1 MTVETV
7 AAPPGRGDAPAG
19 RGGVSLAWRRLRR
32 NPAALVSAA
41 VLVLIVLACFPG
53 APLWADIACHHGPND
68 QNIQGYVHQGGK
80 RIPVVRLDGT
90 PIGPGWRACYLL
102 GADANGRD
110 LAVRILY
117 GGRISL
123 EVGAASALLCVALAL
138 ALGLVAGYRGG
149 IVDSVISRVLDL
161 IWSFPVYLLAV
172 ALATTLAVGGLA
184 IGPLHVSSSSLAIPI
199 VVIAVVFVPYVARPI
214 RGQVLTLRR
223 MEFVEA
229 AVATGAGP
237 LRIMLLEL
245 LPNVASITLVMLTL
259 IVANNILTEAA
270 LSFLGVGV
278 PVLTPSWG
286 NIIEQGYASIVT
298 APQLTVA
305 PGIAI
310 MLTVVS
316 LNVLGDALRDALD
329 PHARIRIR

>member
-1 MTVETV
+1 MTVEAA
-7 AAPPGRGDAPAG
+7 AAPSG
-19 RGGVSLAWRRLRR
+19 RGGLSLAWRRLRR
-32 NPAALVSAA
+32 NPAAGVSAA
-41 VLVLIVLACFPG
+41 VLVIIVLACFPG
-53 APLWADIACHHGPND
+53 APVWADLACHHGPND
-68 QNIQGYVHQGGK
+68 QNLEGFIHQGGH
-80 RIPVVRLDGT
+80 RVPVVRNDGT

-102 GADANGRD
+102 GADSNGRD

-123 EVGAASALLCVALAL
+123 EVGGASALLCVTLAL
-138 ALGLVAGYRGG
+138 VLGLVAGYTGG
-149 IVDSVISRVLDL
+149 IVDSVISRFLDL

-184 IGPLHVSSSSLAIPI
+184 VGPLHVSSSSLAIPI

-214 RGQVLTLRR
+214 RGQVLSLRQ

-237 LRIMLLEL
+237 IRIMVSEL

-286 NIIEQGYASIVT
+286 NIIEQGYSSIVT
-298 APQLTVA
+298 APALTVA
-305 PGIAI
+305 PGVAI

-329 PHARIRIR
+329 PHARIRIS

>member
-1 MTVETV
+1 MTVEIEAV
-7 AAPPGRGDAPAG
+7 AVPGG
-19 RGGVSLAWRRLRR
+19 RGGFALAWRRLRR
-32 NPAALVSAA
+32 NPAAIISAA
-41 VLVLIVLACFPG
+41 ILVAIVLACFPL
-53 APLWADIACHHGPND
+53 APVFVHFACNHGPND
-68 QNIQGYVHQGGK
+68 QNIQGYIHQGGH
-80 RIPVVRLDGT
+80 RIPVVRADGT
-90 PIGPGWRACYLL
+90 PVGPGLRACYML

-123 EVGAASALLCVALAL
+123 FVGITSALLCVFIALVM
-138 ALGLVAGYRGG
+138 GLVAGYTGG
-149 IVDSVISRVLDL
+149 IVDSVVGRLLDL
-161 IWSFPVYLLAV
+161 IWAFPVYLLAV
-172 ALATTLAVGGLA
+172 ALATTLAVGGLSV
-184 IGPLHVSSSSLAIPI
+184 GPLHVSSSSLAIPI

-214 RGQVLTLRR
+214 RGQVLSLRR

-237 LRIMLLEL
+237 TRIMLFEL
-245 LPNVASITLVMLTL
+245 LPNIASITLVMLTL
-259 IVANNILTEAA
+259 IVANNILVEAA

-286 NIIEQGYASIVT
+286 NIIEQGYSSIVT
-298 APQLTVA
+298 APALTVA

-310 MLTVVS
+310 MVTVVA

>member
-1 MTVETV
+1 MTVEAA
-7 AAPPGRGDAPAG
+7 AAPGG

-32 NPAALVSAA
+32 NPAAVVSAA
-41 VLVLIVLACFPG
+41 VLVIIVLACFPG
-53 APLWADIACHHGPND
+53 APVWADLACHHGPND
-68 QNIQGYVHQGGK
+68 QNIQGFIHQGGH
-80 RIPVVRLDGT
+80 RIPVVRNDGT

-102 GADANGRD
+102 GADSNGRD

-123 EVGAASALLCVALAL
+123 EVGGASAILCVALAL
-138 ALGLVAGYRGG
+138 VLGLVAGYTGG
-149 IVDSVISRVLDL
+149 IVDSVISRFLDL

-184 IGPLHVSSSSLAIPI
+184 VGPLHVSSSSLAIPI

-214 RGQVLTLRR
+214 RGQVLSLRQ

-237 LRIMLLEL
+237 IRIMVSEL

-286 NIIEQGYASIVT
+286 NIIEQGYSSIVT
-298 APQLTVA
+298 APALTVA
-305 PGIAI
+305 PGVAI

-329 PHARIRIR
+329 PHARIRIS

>member
-1 MTVETV
+1 MTVQAA
-7 AAPPGRGDAPAG
+7 AAPGG

-32 NPAALVSAA
+32 NPAAVVSAA
-41 VLVLIVLACFPG
+41 VLVIIVLACFPG
-53 APLWADIACHHGPND
+53 APVWADLACHHGPND
-68 QNIQGYVHQGGK
+68 QNLQGFVHQGGH
-80 RIPVVRLDGT
+80 RVPVVRNDGT

-102 GADANGRD
+102 GADSNGRD

-123 EVGAASALLCVALAL
+123 EVGGASALLCVALAL
-138 ALGLVAGYRGG
+138 VLGLVAGYTGG
-149 IVDSVISRVLDL
+149 IVDSVISRFLDL

-184 IGPLHVSSSSLAIPI
+184 VGPLHVSSSSLAIPI

-214 RGQVLTLRR
+214 RGQVLSLRQ

-237 LRIMLLEL
+237 IRIMVSEL

-286 NIIEQGYASIVT
+286 NIIEQGYSSIVT
-298 APQLTVA
+298 APALTVA
-305 PGIAI
+305 PGVAI

-329 PHARIRIR
+329 PHARIRIS

>member
-1 MTVETV
+1 MTVEAA
-7 AAPPGRGDAPAG
+7 AAPGG

-32 NPAALVSAA
+32 NPAGVVSAA
-41 VLVLIVLACFPG
+41 VLVIIVLACFPG
-53 APLWADIACHHGPND
+53 APVWADLACHHGPND
-68 QNIQGYVHQGGK
+68 QNIQGFIHQGGH
-80 RIPVVRLDGT
+80 RVPVVRNDGT

-102 GADANGRD
+102 GADSNGRD

-123 EVGAASALLCVALAL
+123 EVGGASALLCVALAL
-138 ALGLVAGYRGG
+138 VLGLVAGYTGG
-149 IVDSVISRVLDL
+149 IVDSVISRFLDL

-184 IGPLHVSSSSLAIPI
+184 VGPLHVSSSSLAIPI

-214 RGQVLTLRR
+214 RGQVLSLRQ

-237 LRIMLLEL
+237 IRIMVSEL

-286 NIIEQGYASIVT
+286 NIIEQGYSSIVT
-298 APQLTVA
+298 APALTVA
-305 PGIAI
+305 PGVAI

-329 PHARIRIR
+329 PHARIRIS

>member
-1 MTVETV
+1 MTAEAV
-7 AAPPGRGDAPAG
+7 AVPGG
-19 RGGVSLAWRRLRR
+19 RGGFGLAWRRLRR
-32 NPAALVSAA
+32 NPAAIISAA
-41 VLVLIVLACFPG
+41 VLIAILLICFPL
-53 APLWADIACHHGPND
+53 APVFVDLACHHGPND
-68 QNIQGYVHQGGK
+68 QNIQGYIHQGGH
-80 RIPVVRLDGT
+80 RIPVVGLDGT
-90 PIGPGWRACYLL
+90 PVGPGLRACYML

-123 EVGAASALLCVALAL
+123 FVGITSALLCVFLAL
-138 ALGLVAGYRGG
+138 ILGLVGGYRGG
-149 IVDSVISRVLDL
+149 VVDSIIGRLLDL

-172 ALATTLAVGGLA
+172 ALATTLAVGGLSA
-184 IGPLHVSSSSLAIPI
+184 GPLHVSSSSLAIPI

-214 RGQVLTLRR
+214 RGQVLALRR

-237 LRIMLLEL
+237 VRIMLREL
-245 LPNVASITLVMLTL
+245 LPNIASITLVMLTL
-259 IVANNILTEAA
+259 IVANNILVEAA

-286 NIIEQGYASIVT
+286 NIIEQGYSSIVT
-298 APQLTVA
+298 APALTVA

-310 MLTVVS
+310 MVTVVA

>member
-1 MTVETV
+1 
-7 AAPPGRGDAPAG
+7 
-19 RGGVSLAWRRLRR
+19 
-32 NPAALVSAA
+32 
-41 VLVLIVLACFPG
+41 VLTLIVLACFPG
-53 APLWADIACHHGPND
+53 APLWSDIACHHGPDD
-68 QNIQGYVHQGGK
+68 QNIQGYIHQGGH
-80 RIPVVRLDGT
+80 RLAVVRADGT

-117 GGRISL
+117 GGRVSL
-123 EVGAASALLCVALAL
+123 EVGISSALLCVAIAL
-138 ALGLVAGYRGG
+138 LLGLVSGYRGG
-149 IVDSVISRVLDL
+149 VVDTLISRLLDL

-199 VVIAVVFVPYVARPI
+199 VVIAVVYVPYVARPI
-214 RGQVLTLRR
+214 RGQVLSLRR
-223 MEFVEA
+223 MEFVDA

-237 LRIMLLEL
+237 MRIMVREL
-245 LPNVASITLVMLTL
+245 IPNVASITLVMLTL

-286 NIIEQGYASIVT
+286 NIIEQGYSSIVT
-298 APQLTVA
+298 APALTVA
-305 PGIAI
+305 PGVAI

-329 PHARIRIR
+329 PHARIRIG

>member
-1 MTVETV
+1 MTVEAV
-7 AAPPGRGDAPAG
+7 AVPGG
-19 RGGVSLAWRRLRR
+19 RGGFGLAWRRLRR
-32 NPAALVSAA
+32 NPAAIISAA
-41 VLVLIVLACFPG
+41 ILIGILLVCFPL
-53 APLWADIACHHGPND
+53 APLFVDLACHHGPND
-68 QNIQGYVHQGGK
+68 QNIQGYIHQNGH
-80 RIPVVRLDGT
+80 RIPVVGLV
-90 PIGPGWRACYLL
+90 GPGLRACYML

-123 EVGAASALLCVALAL
+123 FVGITSALLCVFLAL
-138 ALGLVAGYRGG
+138 ILGLVGGYRGG
-149 IVDSVISRVLDL
+149 FVDSVIGRLLDL

-172 ALATTLAVGGLA
+172 ALATTLAVGGLSA
-184 IGPLHVSSSSLAIPI
+184 GPLRVSSSSLAIPI

-214 RGQVLTLRR
+214 RGQVLALRR
-223 MEFVEA
+223 TEFVEA

-237 LRIMLLEL
+237 VRIMLREL
-245 LPNVASITLVMLTL
+245 LPNIASITLVMLTL
-259 IVANNILTEAA
+259 IVANNILVEAA

-286 NIIEQGYASIVT
+286 NIIEQGYSSIVT
-298 APQLTVA
+298 APALTVA

-310 MLTVVS
+310 MVTVVA

>member
-1 MTVETV
+1 V
-7 AAPPGRGDAPAG
+7 
-19 RGGVSLAWRRLRR
+19 
-32 NPAALVSAA
+32 VSAA

-53 APLWADIACHHGPND
+53 APLWSDIACHHGPND
-68 QNIQGYVHQGGK
+68 QNIQGYVHQGGH
-80 RIPVVRLDGT
+80 RLAVVRADGT

-117 GGRISL
+117 GGRVSL
-123 EVGAASALLCVALAL
+123 EVGISSALLCVAIAL
-138 ALGLVAGYRGG
+138 LLGLVSGYRGG
-149 IVDSVISRVLDL
+149 VVDTVISRLLDL

-199 VVIAVVFVPYVARPI
+199 VVIAVVYVPYVARPI
-214 RGQVLTLRR
+214 RGQVLSLRR
-223 MEFVEA
+223 MEFVDA

-237 LRIMLLEL
+237 MRIMVREL
-245 LPNVASITLVMLTL
+245 IPNVASITLVMLTL

-286 NIIEQGYASIVT
+286 NIIEQGYSSIVT
-298 APQLTVA
+298 APALTVA
-305 PGIAI
+305 PGVAI

-329 PHARIRIR
+329 PHARIRIG

>member
-1 MTVETV
+1 MTVEAA
-7 AAPPGRGDAPAG
+7 AAPSG

-32 NPAALVSAA
+32 NPAAVVSAA
-41 VLVLIVLACFPG
+41 VLVIIVLACFPG
-53 APLWADIACHHGPND
+53 APVWADLACHHGPND
-68 QNIQGYVHQGGK
+68 QNLEGFIHQGGH
-80 RIPVVRLDGT
+80 RVPVVRYDGT

-102 GADANGRD
+102 GADSNGRD

-123 EVGAASALLCVALAL
+123 EVGGASALLCVALAL
-138 ALGLVAGYRGG
+138 VLGLVAGYTGG
-149 IVDSVISRVLDL
+149 IVDSVISRFLDL

-184 IGPLHVSSSSLAIPI
+184 VGPLHVSSSSLAIPI

-214 RGQVLTLRR
+214 RGQVLSLRQ

-237 LRIMLLEL
+237 IRIMVSEL

-286 NIIEQGYASIVT
+286 NIIEQGYSSIVT
-298 APQLTVA
+298 APALTVA
-305 PGIAI
+305 PGVAI

-329 PHARIRIR
+329 PHARIRIS

>member
-1 MTVETV
+1 MTVEAA
-7 AAPPGRGDAPAG
+7 AAPGG

-32 NPAALVSAA
+32 NPAAVVSAA
-41 VLVLIVLACFPG
+41 VLVMIVLACFPG
-53 APLWADIACHHGPND
+53 APVWADIACHHGPND
-68 QNIQGYVHQGGK
+68 QNLEGFIHQGGH
-80 RIPVVRLDGT
+80 RVPVVRNDGT

-102 GADANGRD
+102 GADSNGRD

-123 EVGAASALLCVALAL
+123 EVGGASALLCVALAL
-138 ALGLVAGYRGG
+138 VLGLVAGYTGG
-149 IVDSVISRVLDL
+149 IVDSVISRFLDL

-184 IGPLHVSSSSLAIPI
+184 VGPLHVSSSSLAIPI

-214 RGQVLTLRR
+214 RGQVLSLRQ

-237 LRIMLLEL
+237 IRIMVSEL

-286 NIIEQGYASIVT
+286 NIIEQGYSSIVT
-298 APQLTVA
+298 APALTVA

-329 PHARIRIR
+329 PHARIRIS

>member
-1 MTVETV
+1 MTVEAV
-7 AAPPGRGDAPAG
+7 AVPGG
-19 RGGVSLAWRRLRR
+19 RGGFSLAWRRLRR
-32 NPAALVSAA
+32 NPAAIISAA
-41 VLVLIVLACFPG
+41 ILIAILLLCFPL
-53 APLWADIACHHGPND
+53 APVFVGLACHHGPND
-68 QNIQGYVHQGGK
+68 QNIQGYIHQGGH
-80 RIPVVRLDGT
+80 RIPVVGLDGT
-90 PIGPGWRACYLL
+90 PVGPGLRTCYML

-123 EVGAASALLCVALAL
+123 FVGISSALLCVFLAL
-138 ALGLVAGYRGG
+138 ILGLVGGYRGG
-149 IVDSVISRVLDL
+149 IVDSVIGRLLDL

-172 ALATTLAVGGLA
+172 ALATTLAVGGLSV
-184 IGPLHVSSSSLAIPI
+184 GPLHVSSSSLAIPI

-214 RGQVLTLRR
+214 RGQVLALRR

-237 LRIMLLEL
+237 TRVMLREL
-245 LPNVASITLVMLTL
+245 LPNIASITLVMLTL
-259 IVANNILTEAA
+259 IVANNILVEAA

-286 NIIEQGYASIVT
+286 NIIEQGYSSIVT
-298 APQLTVA
+298 APALTVA
-305 PGIAI
+305 PGMAI
-310 MLTVVS
+310 MLTVVA

-329 PHARIRIR
+329 PHSRIRIR

>member
-1 MTVETV
+1 M
-7 AAPPGRGDAPAG
+7 
-19 RGGVSLAWRRLRR
+19 
-32 NPAALVSAA
+32 
-41 VLVLIVLACFPG
+41 
-53 APLWADIACHHGPND
+53 
-68 QNIQGYVHQGGK
+68 
-80 RIPVVRLDGT
+80 
-90 PIGPGWRACYLL
+90 L

-123 EVGAASALLCVALAL
+123 FVGITSALLCVFLAL
-138 ALGLVAGYRGG
+138 ILGLVGGYRGG
-149 IVDSVISRVLDL
+149 FVDSVIGRLLDL

-172 ALATTLAVGGLA
+172 ALATTLAVGGLSV
-184 IGPLHVSSSSLAIPI
+184 GPLHVSSTSLAIPI

-214 RGQVLTLRR
+214 RGQVLALRR

-229 AVATGAGP
+229 AVATGAGSV
-237 LRIMLLEL
+237 RIMLREL
-245 LPNVASITLVMLTL
+245 LPNIASITFVMLTL
-259 IVANNILTEAA
+259 IVANNILVEAA

-286 NIIEQGYASIVT
+286 NIIEQGYSSIVT
-298 APQLTVA
+298 APALTVA

-310 MLTVVS
+310 MVTVVA

>member
-1 MTVETV
+1 MTVDAV
-7 AAPPGRGDAPAG
+7 AAPSG

-32 NPAALVSAA
+32 NPAAVVSAA

-53 APLWADIACHHGPND
+53 APLWSHLACGHGPND
-68 QNIQGYVHQGGK
+68 QNIQGFVHQGGH
-80 RIPVVRLDGT
+80 RLAVVRVDGT

-117 GGRISL
+117 GGRVSL
-123 EVGAASALLCVALAL
+123 EVGITSALLCVAIAL
-138 ALGLVAGYRGG
+138 VLGLVSGYGG
-149 IVDSVISRVLDL
+149 GLIDTAISRLLDL

-199 VVIAVVFVPYVARPI
+199 VVIAVVYVPYVARPI
-214 RGQVLTLRR
+214 RGQVLSLRR
-223 MEFVEA
+223 MEFVDA

-237 LRIMLLEL
+237 IRIMLREL
-245 LPNVASITLVMLTL
+245 VPNVASITLVMLTL

-286 NIIEQGYASIVT
+286 NIIEQGYSSIVT
-298 APQLTVA
+298 APALTVA

-329 PHARIRIR
+329 PHARIRIG

>member
-1 MTVETV
+1 MTVEAV
-7 AAPPGRGDAPAG
+7 AAPAG

-32 NPAALVSAA
+32 NPAALVSAL

-53 APLWADIACHHGPND
+53 APLWADVACHHGPND
-68 QNIQGYVHQGGK
+68 QNIQGFVHEGGR

-117 GGRISL
+117 GGRVSL
-123 EVGAASALLCVALAL
+123 EVGAASAIACVLLAL
-138 ALGLVAGYRGG
+138 VLGLMAGYRGG
-149 IVDSVISRVLDL
+149 IVDSVISRLLDL

-184 IGPLHVSSSSLAIPI
+184 VGPLHVSSSSLAIPI
-199 VVIAVVFVPYVARPI
+199 VVIAVVYVPYVARPI
-214 RGQVLTLRR
+214 RGQVLALRR

-237 LRIMLLEL
+237 VRIMTLEL
-245 LPNVASITLVMLTL
+245 LPNVASITIVMLTL

-298 APQLTVA
+298 APALTVA

-329 PHARIRIR
+329 PHARIRIK

>member
-1 MTVETV
+1 MSVEAV
-7 AAPPGRGDAPAG
+7 AVPAG

-32 NPAALVSAA
+32 NPAAIGSAA
-41 VLVLIVLACFPG
+41 VLAVILFACFPG
-53 APLWADIACHHGPND
+53 APLWADVACHHGPND
-68 QNIQGYVHQGGK
+68 QNIQGFIHQGGH
-80 RIPVVRLDGT
+80 RLAVVRADGT

-102 GADANGRD
+102 GADSNGRD

-117 GGRISL
+117 GGRVSL
-123 EVGAASALLCVALAL
+123 EVGVSSALLCVAIAL
-138 ALGLVAGYRGG
+138 AMGLIAGYTGG
-149 IVDSVISRVLDL
+149 IVDSAISRLLDL

-172 ALATTLAVGGLA
+172 ALATTLAVGGLSL
-184 IGPLHVSSSSLAIPI
+184 GPLHVSSSSLAIPI

-214 RGQVLTLRR
+214 RGQVLSLRQ
-223 MEFVEA
+223 MEFVDA

-237 LRIMLLEL
+237 VRIMVFEL
-245 LPNVASITLVMLTL
+245 LPNIASITLVMLTL

-286 NIIEQGYASIVT
+286 NIIEQGYSSIVT
-298 APQLTVA
+298 APALTVA

>member
-1 MTVETV
+1 MTVEAA
-7 AAPPGRGDAPAG
+7 AAPSG
-19 RGGVSLAWRRLRR
+19 RGGLSLAWRRLRR
-32 NPAALVSAA
+32 NPAAGVSAA
-41 VLVLIVLACFPG
+41 VLVIIVLACFPG
-53 APLWADIACHHGPND
+53 APVWADLACHHGPND
-68 QNIQGYVHQGGK
+68 QNLEGFIHQGGH
-80 RIPVVRLDGT
+80 RVPVVRNDGT

-102 GADANGRD
+102 GADSNGRD

-123 EVGAASALLCVALAL
+123 EVGGASALLCVTLAL
-138 ALGLVAGYRGG
+138 VLGLVAGYTGG
-149 IVDSVISRVLDL
+149 IVDSVISRFLDL

-184 IGPLHVSSSSLAIPI
+184 VGPLHVSSSSLAIPI

-214 RGQVLTLRR
+214 RGQVLSLRQ

-237 LRIMLLEL
+237 IRIMVTEL

-286 NIIEQGYASIVT
+286 NIIEQGYSSIVT
-298 APQLTVA
+298 APALTVA

-329 PHARIRIR
+329 PHARIRIG

>member
-1 MTVETV
+1 MTVEAV
-7 AAPPGRGDAPAG
+7 AAPSG

-32 NPAALVSAA
+32 NPAAVGSAI

-53 APLWADIACHHGPND
+53 APVWSNIACGHGPND
-68 QNIQGYVHQGGK
+68 QNIQGYVHQGGH
-80 RIPVVRLDGT
+80 RLAVVRADGT

-117 GGRISL
+117 GGRVSL
-123 EVGAASALLCVALAL
+123 EVGISSALLCVAIAL
-138 ALGLVAGYRGG
+138 VLGLLSGYRGG
-149 IVDSVISRVLDL
+149 VVDTAISRLLDL

-199 VVIAVVFVPYVARPI
+199 VVIAVVYVPYVARPI
-214 RGQVLTLRR
+214 RGQVLSLRR

-237 LRIMLLEL
+237 MRIMVREL
-245 LPNVASITLVMLTL
+245 IPNVASITLVMLTL

-286 NIIEQGYASIVT
+286 NIIEQGYSSIVT
-298 APQLTVA
+298 APALTVA
-305 PGIAI
+305 PGVAI

-329 PHARIRIR
+329 PHARIRIG

>member
-1 MTVETV
+1 MTVETT
-7 AAPPGRGDAPAG
+7 AAPAG

-32 NPAALVSAA
+32 NPAAIVSA
-41 VLVLIVLACFPG
+41 VVVVLIVLACFPG

-68 QNIQGYVHQGGK
+68 QNIQGYVHEGGR

-117 GGRISL
+117 GGRVSL
-123 EVGAASALLCVALAL
+123 EVGGASALLCVALAL

-149 IVDSVISRVLDL
+149 IVDSIISRLLDL

-184 IGPLHVSSSSLAIPI
+184 VGPLHVSSSSLWIPI

-214 RGQVLTLRR
+214 RGQVLALRR

-237 LRIMLLEL
+237 LRIMVFEL

-298 APQLTVA
+298 APALTVA
-305 PGIAI
+305 PGLAI